1 MTSNDP
7 MPWGKYKGTPICD
20 VPASYKE
27 WLLGQPGFA
36 EKNPA
41 MAKLFDEGDSDEL
54 STLIERKNI
63 DDGAALLAPMCDEFK
78 AFWKTQYGERMR
90 KQGEVQYLSFLRV
103 AITTWRAARP
113 GERITVPVAKTML
126 PPPLSHIPAP
136 NFKTLPKKPALPSV
150 LEADLGNPPKAGDED
165 DVNDPENNKEAE
177 DEARQRALGLEKDG
191 TPLF

>member
-1 MTSNDP
+1 MTSQDP

-20 VPASYKE
+20 VPESYKD

-41 MAKLFDEGDSDEL
+41 MARLFEEGDSDEL
-54 STLIERKNI
+54 STAIERKNI

-90 KQGEVQYLSFLRV
+90 KQGEMQYLSFLRV
-103 AITTWRAARP
+103 AITAWRAARP
-113 GERITVPVAKTML
+113 GERITVPIAKTAML

-136 NFKTLPKKPALPSV
+136 NFKLAPKKPALPSV
-150 LEADLGNPPKAGDED
+150 LEADLKSSDEPP
-165 DVNDPENNKEAE
+165 PE
-177 DEARQRALGLEKDG
+177 
-191 TPLF
+191 F